1 MSSQI
6 GVRVYRLHPTSC
18 LSLDSFCPTRNHFIS
33 PTCFNLSSAISQF
46 NSTVEQVR
54 LLPILLLSEPSDSV
68 VICDARG
75 DEGHLEKQG
84 RCASPG
90 TDRDAV
96 TCKLNISQRFANKS
110 GTDGLDAFLCDIL
123 VPPDS
128 FSRDP
133 LLPLRLAHCRLAFR
147 PLESVIPPTPDN
159 YVQEPRVYHLKPGLL
174 FCPAT

>member
-1 MSSQI
+1 MHEVMGAI
-6 GVRVYRLHPTSC
+6 WRNKGGVRR
-18 LSLDSFCPTRNHFIS
+18 
-33 PTCFNLSSAISQF
+33 
-46 NSTVEQVR
+46 
-54 LLPILLLSEPSDSV
+54 
-68 VICDARG
+68 
-75 DEGHLEKQG
+75 QG
-84 RCASPG
+84 Q
-90 TDRDAV
+90 TRDAV

-133 LLPLRLAHCRLAFR
+133 LLPLRLARCRLAFR
-147 PLESVIPPTPDN
+147 PLESVIPPTPGN